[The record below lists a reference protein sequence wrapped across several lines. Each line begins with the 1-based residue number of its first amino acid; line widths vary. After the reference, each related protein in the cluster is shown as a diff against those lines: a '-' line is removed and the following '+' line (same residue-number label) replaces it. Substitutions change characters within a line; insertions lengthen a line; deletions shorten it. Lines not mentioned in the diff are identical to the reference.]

1 MLSERQDRA
10 AGLSASDSSSAH
22 IWVLLTNLATWAPR
36 GESLADAREVGI
48 FYALRACAPAWSDSA
63 QPSPAGRTALKLLVQ
78 APYGLWPV
86 RYHALGLQALADSL
100 ACRAV
105 PRFVPARAF

>member
-1 MLSERQDRA
+1 M
-10 AGLSASDSSSAH
+10 
-22 IWVLLTNLATWAPR
+22 R
-36 GESLADAREVGI
+36 GKLES
-48 FYALRACAPAWSDSA
+48 FMPC
-63 QPSPAGRTALKLLVQ
+63 